1 VTKLNK
7 KYAISFFY
15 SRFCCMLTNGLY
27 DSFIIATNYSKTQR
41 KIMHNAKQYFDSLNN
56 DYLAVHREKED
67 LFWST
72 YMATSNQS
80 DEFAA
85 SEKRWA
91 DFISNAT
98 RIGEIKSYL
107 SKISDLDSAENKDT
121 VHGLK
126 GWLALFESNALES
139 ESEQQLKADLITAEA
154 VLFEK
159 KKNHVMT
166 FTDKDGKKVE
176 ASSPALASNL
186 RASDNEQVRL
196 SSHQAFLDLEQWVL
210 TNGFIELVKLRNK
223 FARALGFNNF
233 FDYSVVKT
241 EHMTADEL
249 FVILEDFEKQTS
261 TTNNASIQSLIN
273 EKGAQAVEPHN
284 FYFSFAGDATRAL
297 DPYMP
302 FSRSLRAWVE
312 SFGRLNIDYAG
323 AELTLDLLDRKGK
336 YQNGFCH
343 GPIPS
348 FNNNGEW
355 VAAKVN
361 FTSNA
366 MPSQVGS
373 GYSGI
378 NTLFHEGGH
387 AAHFSNVAQNSP
399 CFSQEFAPTSM
410 AYAETQSMF
419 CDSLLSDGDW
429 LKLYA
434 KDKNGIE
441 VPDNVIK
448 ALVETKQPFF
458 AYGERSI
465 LVVPYFERALYEL
478 SDADLTAQNIT
489 QLARKTEQK
498 ILGIAVSPRPLL
510 AIPHLLSDESACS
523 YQGYL
528 LANMAVY
535 QTRSY
540 FTEKFGYLCDN
551 PKIGPLLTKHYW
563 NPGNSQS
570 HDGTIRNLTGEGFNA
585 KYLADVCNLSVDEA
599 WAGELAKIEQLADRP
614 KVTVADLNAKIQV
627 VDGND
632 ILAHNTVS
640 LSDMCDAFETAI
652 EKIS

>member
-1 VTKLNK
+1 MN
-7 KYAISFFY
+7 
-15 SRFCCMLTNGLY
+15 
-27 DSFIIATNYSKTQR
+27 
-41 KIMHNAKQYFDSLNN
+41 HAKQYFDTLND
-56 DYLAVHREKED
+56 DYLTLHREKED

-72 YMATSNQS
+72 YMATSS
-80 DEFAA
+80 KADEFTA
-85 SEKRWA
+85 SEKKWA
-91 DFISNAT
+91 DFISNAN
-98 RIGEIKSYL
+98 RIGEIKAYL
-107 SKISDLDSAENKDT
+107 NDLSHIKASDNSVKNNETMHNET
-121 VHGLK
+121 IHGLK

-139 ESEQQLKADLITAEA
+139 ETEQKLKAELINAEA

-159 KKNHVMT
+159 KKNYVMT
-166 FTDKDGKKVE
+166 FTDENGEIVE

-186 RASDNEQVRL
+186 KASDNEQVRL

-210 TNGFIELVKLRNK
+210 SNGFIELVKLRNK
-223 FARALGFNNF
+223 FAKSLGYNNF

-241 EHMTADEL
+241 EHMSSDEL
-249 FVILEDFEKQTS
+249 FVILEDFEKQTRQ
-261 TTNNASIQSLIN
+261 TNIASIQSLKDK
-273 EKGAQAVEPHN
+273 KGNGAIKGHN

-302 FSRSLRAWVE
+302 FSRSLRSWVE

-348 FNNNGEW
+348 HYDNGQW

-366 MPSQVGS
+366 LPSQVGS

-387 AAHFSNVAQNSP
+387 AAHFSNVTQNSP
-399 CFSQEFAPTSM
+399 CFSQEFAPSSM

-419 CDSLLSDGDW
+419 CDSLLSDADW
-429 LKLYA
+429 LKAYA
-434 KDKNGIE
+434 KNKQDQP
-441 VPDNVIK
+441 VPDKIIK
-448 ALVETKQPFF
+448 ALIETKQPFF

-465 LVVPYFERALYEL
+465 MVVPYFERALYQL
-478 SDADLTAQNIT
+478 TDDNLTAEIIT
-489 QLARKTEQK
+489 NLARETEQK
-498 ILGIAVSPRPLL
+498 ILGLACSPRPLL

-535 QTRSY
+535 QTRA
-540 FTEKFGYLCDN
+540 FLIEKFGFLCDN
-551 PKIGPLLTKHYW
+551 PKIGPLLTKYYW
-563 NPGNSQS
+563 NPGNSIS
-570 HDGTIRNLTGEGFNA
+570 HDMSIKNLTGEGFNA

-599 WAGELAKIEQLADRP
+599 WEVEKLKIEKLSQRP
-614 KVTVADLNAKIQV
+614 QVPVADLNAQIQV
-627 VDGND
+627 VDGTHVIANND
-632 ILAHNTVS
+632 VS
-640 LSDMCDAFETAI
+640 VDKMCHAFEKAI

>member
-1 VTKLNK
+1 
-7 KYAISFFY
+7 
-15 SRFCCMLTNGLY
+15 
-27 DSFIIATNYSKTQR
+27 
-41 KIMHNAKQYFDSLNN
+41 MHNSKQYFDSLNT

-72 YMATSNQS
+72 YMGTSDKS

-85 SEKRWA
+85 SEKKWA
-91 DFISNAT
+91 DFISDAS
-98 RIGEIKSYL
+98 RISEIKSHLEAL
-107 SKISDLDSAENKDT
+107 SDDTEENNQT
-121 VHGLK
+121 IHGLK

-139 ESEQQLKADLITAEA
+139 ATEQQLKAELINAEA

-159 KKNHVMT
+159 KKNYVMT
-166 FTDKDGKKVE
+166 YTDEKGQKVE

-186 RASDNEQVRL
+186 RASDNEEVRL

-210 TNGFIELVKLRNK
+210 NNGFIELVKLRNK
-223 FARALGFNNF
+223 FARSLGFDNF

-241 EHMTADEL
+241 EHMTSDEL
-249 FVILEDFEKQTS
+249 FVILEDFEKQTRE
-261 TTNNASIQSLIN
+261 TNLASIQSLKD
-273 EKGAQAVEPHN
+273 EKGIDAIKAHN

-302 FSRSLRAWVE
+302 FSGSLRAWVE

-343 GPIPS
+343 APIPA
-348 FNNNGEW
+348 FYNNEEW
-355 VAAKVN
+355 IAAKVN

-366 MPSQVGS
+366 LPSQVGS

-387 AAHFSNVAQNSP
+387 AAHFSNVTQNAP
-399 CFSQEFAPTSM
+399 CFSQEFAPSSM

-419 CDSLLSDGDW
+419 CDSLLSDADW
-429 LKLYA
+429 LKSYA
-434 KDKNGIE
+434 KDKNGQV
-441 VPDNVIK
+441 VPDEVIK
-448 ALVETKQPFF
+448 ALIENKQPFF

-465 LVVPYFERALYEL
+465 MVVPYFERALYSL
-478 SDADLTAQNIT
+478 KDADLSPENIT
-489 QLARKTEQK
+489 QLARDTEHR
-498 ILGIAVSPRPLL
+498 ILGLSCSPRPLL
-510 AIPHLLSDESACS
+510 GIPHLLSDESACS

-535 QTRSY
+535 QTRAY
-540 FTEKFGYLCDN
+540 FTQKFGYLCDN
-551 PKIGPLLTKHYW
+551 PEIGPLLAKKYW
-563 NPGNSQS
+563 NPGNSIS
-570 HDGTIRNLTGEGFNA
+570 HDESIRNLTGEGFNA

-599 WAGELAKIEQLADRP
+599 WEIE
-614 KVTVADLNAKIQV
+614 KVKVDSLSQRTQVPVKDLNAKIQV
-627 VDGND
+627 VDGIKVLASND
-632 ILAHNTVS
+632 NSV
-640 LSDMCDAFETAI
+640 DKMCDDFETAI

>member
-1 VTKLNK
+1 MQT
-7 KYAISFFY
+7 
-15 SRFCCMLTNGLY
+15 
-27 DSFIIATNYSKTQR
+27 
-41 KIMHNAKQYFDSLNN
+41 AKQYFDSLNN
-56 DYLAVHREKED
+56 DYLSIHRKKED

-72 YMATSNQS
+72 YMGTSEQSEEFATS
-80 DEFAA
+80 
-85 SEKRWA
+85 EKSWS
-91 DFISNAT
+91 DFISNAN
-98 RIGEIKSYL
+98 RITEIKAYL
-107 SKISDLDSAENKDT
+107 NDLSDDTEENKNT
-121 VHGLK
+121 IHGLK

-139 ESEQQLKADLITAEA
+139 ETEQKLKADLINAEA
-154 VLFEK
+154 VLFDK
-159 KKNHVMT
+159 KKNHVMSYT
-166 FTDKDGKKVE
+166 GENGDKIE

-186 RASDNEQVRL
+186 RANNNEAVRL

-210 TNGFIELVKLRNK
+210 NNGFIELVKLRNK
-223 FARALGFNNF
+223 FAQSLGFDNF

-241 EHMTADEL
+241 EHMTGDEL

-261 TTNNASIQSLIN
+261 TTNLKSIQSLQD
-273 EKGAQAVEPHN
+273 EKGSDAVKSHN

-343 GPIPS
+343 GPVPS
-348 FNNNGEW
+348 YYDNGQW

-366 MPSQVGS
+366 LPSQVGS

-387 AAHFSNVAQNSP
+387 AAHFSNVAQNAP

-419 CDSLLSDGDW
+419 CDSLLGDADW
-429 LKLYA
+429 LKAYA
-434 KDKNGIE
+434 KDKNGQA
-441 VPDNVIK
+441 VPDQVIK
-448 ALVETKQPFF
+448 ALIETKQPFF

-465 LVVPYFERALYEL
+465 LVVPYFERALYQM
-478 SDADLTAQNIT
+478 SDAELTAQNIT
-489 QLARKTEQK
+489 NLARKTEQK
-498 ILGIAVSPRPLL
+498 ILGLECSPRPLL

-535 QTRSY
+535 QTRAY
-540 FTEKFGYLCDN
+540 FTQKFGYLCDN
-551 PKIGPLLTKHYW
+551 PEIGPLLTQHYW
-563 NPGNSQS
+563 NPGNSIS
-570 HDGTIRNLTGEGFNA
+570 HDNSIRNLTGEGFNA

-599 WAGELAKIEQLADRP
+599 WEIEQV
-614 KVTVADLNAKIQV
+614 KVDKLSQRTQVPVNDLNAKIQV
-627 VDGND
+627 VDGANVIASND
-632 ILAHNTVS
+632 VS
-640 LSDMCDAFETAI
+640 VNGMCDAFEKAI